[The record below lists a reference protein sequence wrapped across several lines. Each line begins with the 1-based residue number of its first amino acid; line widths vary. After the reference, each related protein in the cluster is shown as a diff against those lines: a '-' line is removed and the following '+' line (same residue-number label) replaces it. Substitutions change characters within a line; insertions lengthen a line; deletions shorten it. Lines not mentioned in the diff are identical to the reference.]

1 MKYFSIDELTKS
13 ATAKRL
19 NINNTPDINVT
30 HNLEALVDNI
40 LDPLR
45 EAWGQPIIVTSGYR
59 CARLNKT
66 VGGVSNSQHIKGQAA
81 DIRTVRDSREDNRK
95 LYELAK
101 KLDLPVDQCIN
112 EHNFDWIHVSYNKD
126 YQRKQWF
133 NI

>member
-59 CARLNKT
+59 CTRLNKT
-66 VGGVSNSQHIKGQAA
+66 VGGVSNSQHIKG
-81 DIRTVRDSREDNRK
+81 
-95 LYELAK
+95 
-101 KLDLPVDQCIN
+101 
-112 EHNFDWIHVSYNKD
+112 
-126 YQRKQWF
+126 
-133 NI
+133 